1 MLNILKN
8 NRLRYF
14 SAHFTTLI
22 LGVLSRKI
30 SEIPLFIG
38 DVLYAVLIY
47 FGLRFLFIHLKTHKT
62 FLLSLLF
69 CFSIEILQLVQ
80 IDWLIGLRKT
90 TLGHYILGHY
100 HEDAGQVYVPKSWGI
115 TYLAQAIPE
124 GKLSAKEY
132 VLHGHAKYIRY
143 WHAYEEA

>member
-14 SAHFTTLI
+14 LALFITLI

-30 SEIPLFIG
+30 TGIPLLIG

-47 FGLRFLFIHLKTHKT
+47 FGMRFLFIHLKTYKT

-69 CFSIEILQLVQ
+69 CFSIEILQLVK
-80 IDWLIGLRKT
+80 IDWLVTIRKT
-90 TLGHYILGHY
+90 TLGHYILGEGFLWLDLFCY
-100 HEDAGQVYVPKSWGI
+100 LIGTLI
-115 TYLAQAIPE
+115 TFLIDWKCIKTQN
-124 GKLSAKEY
+124 LNS
-132 VLHGHAKYIRY
+132 L
-143 WHAYEEA
+143 

>member
-8 NRLRYF
+8 NRLNYF
-14 SAHFTTLI
+14 ILI
-22 LGVLSRKI
+22 LSVMILGIVSRKI
-30 SEIPLFIG
+30 SNIPLFIG

-80 IDWLIGLRKT
+80 IDWLIAIRKT
-90 TLGHYILGHY
+90 TLGHYILGEGFLWLDLLCY
-100 HEDAGQVYVPKSWGI
+100 IIG
-115 TYLAQAIPE
+115 TLLAFLIDWKFIKTQN
-124 GKLSAKEY
+124 LNS
-132 VLHGHAKYIRY
+132 L
-143 WHAYEEA
+143 